1 MSKLCH
7 TFDVHNNIPTP
18 SDYHVRKSKKKDLTM
33 MVDQLRKS
41 EVFKFQDGRC
51 HLHFKKF
58 SSNPCKAINK
68 DDMKVWMDGHIKKLA
83 MYQ

>member
-1 MSKLCH
+1 
-7 TFDVHNNIPTP
+7 
-18 SDYHVRKSKKKDLTM
+18 M

-58 SSNPCKAINK
+58 SSNPCKAINESVDGWTHK
-68 DDMKVWMDGHIKKLA
+68 KVGYVLIKLTLLIMA
-83 MYQ
+83 AFST